1 MFLTEMRSQGPCS
14 AGVYEA
20 MYLALDDLDYAF
32 KKFSKEEFKEY
43 VGDLKYSEYR
53 CEEIYI
59 RLEEI
64 EREAWK
70 LEK

>member
-14 AGVYEA
+14 AGFYEA

-43 VGDLKYSEYR
+43 VGNLKYAEYI
-53 CEEIYI
+53 CEEIYK
-59 RLEEI
+59 RFEEI
-64 EREAWK
+64 EEEASE

>member
-1 MFLTEMRSQGPCS
+1 
-14 AGVYEA
+14 

-43 VGDLKYSEYR
+43 VGNLKYAEYR
-53 CEEIYI
+53 CEAIYE

-64 EREAWK
+64 EKERED
-70 LEK
+70 LGIVI